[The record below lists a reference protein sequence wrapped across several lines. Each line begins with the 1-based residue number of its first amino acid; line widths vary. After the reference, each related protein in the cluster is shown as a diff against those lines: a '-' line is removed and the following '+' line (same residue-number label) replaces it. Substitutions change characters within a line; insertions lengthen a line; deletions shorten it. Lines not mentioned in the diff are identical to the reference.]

1 MGESQGGW
9 VGGRGLPWAAVGEER
24 AHLQS
29 PPIPTV
35 GATPFVLLAR
45 QPCREGVMLLGT
57 GWVGDRGLENS
68 KLGRR
73 GFGPPQHP

>member
-1 MGESQGGW
+1 M
-9 VGGRGLPWAAVGEER
+9 GGRGLPWAAVEEER
-24 AHLQS
+24 VHLQS
-29 PPIPTV
+29 PPLPTV

-68 KLGRR
+68 NWEEGVLAILSILEAKE
-73 GFGPPQHP
+73 F